1 MTVRPVRD
9 SDLAAVVAL
18 VCEIDPTAAMTV
30 DSLSAELATF
40 PGDRFIAE
48 VDDEV
53 VGWAPAFHRSDGAV
67 SFWIGVLPA
76 FRRRGLGGALFS
88 ALAPQ
93 LEGVRSR
100 GYADGEDGCRFL
112 AARGYTPAGQLHLA
126 TLDLVAA
133 ELPDASVPGFRA
145 VPVAELLG
153 RLPDVHRLYSAVR
166 ADIPRE
172 HPIAP
177 VPLAE
182 FAAEIEGGLFDA
194 DASVVVLDGDEPV
207 ALSFSMTDREHGRAD
222 TDLTGTLAAYRR
234 RGLARFA
241 KTDSLRRLRG
251 LGIHTVATANDGTN
265 EPMRA
270 LNESLGF
277 REAAVWTRYAR

>member
-1 MTVRPVRD
+1 LTVRAVRD
-9 SDLAAVVAL
+9 SDLEAVVAL
-18 VCEIDPTAAMTV
+18 VCEIDPIAAMTV
-30 DSLSAELATF
+30 DSLSAELAAL
-40 PGDRFIAE
+40 PGDRFVAE
-48 VDDEV
+48 ADGEV
-53 VGWAPAFHRSDGAV
+53 VGWAPAFHRADGAV
-67 SFWIGVLPA
+67 SFWIGVLPE
-76 FRRRGLGGALFS
+76 FRRRGLGGGLFTALS
-88 ALAPQ
+88 PQ

-100 GYADGEDGCRFL
+100 GYADGEEGARFL
-112 AARGYTPAGQLHLA
+112 AARGYAPAGKLHLA
-126 TLDLVAA
+126 KLELAAA
-133 ELPDASVPGFRA
+133 ELAEPAVPGFRA
-145 VPVAELLG
+145 VSLTELLD

-177 VPLAE
+177 MPYAE
-182 FAAEIEGGLFDA
+182 FVSEIEGGLFDA
-194 DASVVVLDGDEPV
+194 DASVVVLGGDEPV
-207 ALSFSMTDREHGRAD
+207 ALSFSMTDRENGRAD

-277 REAAVWTRYAR
+277 RETATWTRYAR